1 MGRFAFARSEATQ
14 EMFPSEEGN
23 RRCWLRRCGNVL
35 ARLLSR
41 DIIETARR
49 DTLRLPADSLNTIPC
64 YGPSFVGS
72 LSQHRYNKSL
82 LSEEFSLSSSVRP
95 IGMDVNVL

>member
-1 MGRFAFARSEATQ
+1 MGRFPFARSEATQ

-49 DTLRLPADSLNTIPC
+49 DTTACQLTALIPFLVMDHRL
-64 YGPSFVGS
+64 
-72 LSQHRYNKSL
+72 
-82 LSEEFSLSSSVRP
+82 
-95 IGMDVNVL
+95 

>member
-1 MGRFAFARSEATQ
+1 MKRFPFACSGATQ

-23 RRCWLRRCGNVL
+23 RQCSLRRCGNVL

-49 DTLRLPADSLNTIPC
+49 DTHRLPADSLNTIPC
-64 YGPSFVGS
+64 YYGPSFVGC

-82 LSEEFSLSSSVRP
+82 LSEEFPCPAVSAR
-95 IGMDVNVL
+95 

>member
-1 MGRFAFARSEATQ
+1 MSISLDVLCHFADYLEKL
-14 EMFPSEEGN
+14 G
-23 RRCWLRRCGNVL
+23 G
-35 ARLLSR
+35 
-41 DIIETARR
+41 ETINY
-49 DTLRLPADSLNTIPC
+49 NTIPC
-64 YGPSFVGS
+64 YEPSFVGS